1 MKIRSATLK
10 DSVPIQKMEGRIF
23 KNPWSNKSIRNELK
37 RDRYSLNLVAEIDKK
52 IIGYFFAHLL
62 ENEVHILNIAIDV
75 TYQHQG
81 YGKQFFNKILENYLQ
96 YADVYLEV
104 KRSNFPAIN
113 LYLNFGFEEIDI
125 REAYY
130 ANGEDAVIMV
140 KREKTHGLVSSKR

>member
-1 MKIRSATLK
+1 MKIRKATSK
-10 DSVPIQKMEGRIF
+10 DLVSIQKMEGRIF
-23 KNPWSNKSIRNELK
+23 NNPWSNKSIRNELN
-37 RDRYSLNLVAEIDKK
+37 RGGNSLNLVAEMDQK

-62 ENEVHILNIAIDV
+62 DNEIHILNIAIDV

-81 YGKQFFNKILENYLQ
+81 YGKQFFKEILENYLQ
-96 YADVYLEV
+96 YGDVYLEV
-104 KRSNFPAIN
+104 KQSNFPAIN

-140 KREKTHGLVSSKR
+140 KREKTHGLVS

>member
-1 MKIRSATLK
+1 MKIRRATLS
-10 DSVPIQKMEGRIF
+10 DLVSIQKMEERIF
-23 KNPWSNKSIRNELK
+23 NNPWSNKSIRNELK
-37 RDRYSLNLVAEIDKK
+37 RDMNALNLVAELDQK

-62 ENEVHILNIAIDV
+62 DNEVHILNIAIDV

-81 YGKQFFNKILENYLQ
+81 YGNQFFRKILKNYLQ

-125 REAYY
+125 REEYY

-140 KREKTHGLVSSKR
+140 KREKTHGLVSSER

>member
-1 MKIRSATLK
+1 MKIRRATLS
-10 DSVPIQKMEGRIF
+10 DLVSIQKMEERIF
-23 KNPWSNKSIRNELK
+23 NNPWSNKSIRNELK
-37 RDRYSLNLVAEIDKK
+37 RDMNALILVAEMDQN

-62 ENEVHILNIAIDV
+62 DNEVHILNIAIDV

-81 YGKQFFNKILENYLQ
+81 YGNQFFRKILENYLQ

-140 KREKTHGLVSSKR
+140 KREKTHGLVSSER